1 MLWILLIWKISAI
14 KKCKIAIKSK
24 FKASKCFKM
33 AVFALLQPP
42 KLIYKWISNVE
53 HSTLNRLDSSIII
66 EHWTNLKWK
75 LATLFLIP
83 LQTDMA
89 KRVVAN
95 NERQIESQDRICQSP
110 VKTAWETTSWYISLQ
125 CFLSILSFW
134 LDFPLLRNR
143 CLFC

>member
-1 MLWILLIWKISAI
+1 MALKKRTSNI
-14 KKCKIAIKSK
+14 KLDKTQS
-24 FKASKCFKM
+24 
-33 AVFALLQPP
+33 LDLQTY
-42 KLIYKWISNVE
+42 L
-53 HSTLNRLDSSIII
+53 LNRLNSNIIFSNIKQIEASSFFI
-66 EHWTNLKWK
+66 NLLSK
-75 LATLFLIP
+75 LAPLFLIP
-83 LQTDMA
+83 FQTDIA

-143 CLFC
+143 CLFCEVNLSNNFSAYLKLYSQR